1 MLSIHGRLSAAEAAI
16 QGQHP
21 SRGDRAFRGPGHPPG
36 ERRRGGEEGR
46 RQPVTI
52 YNHFHDK
59 DGLVREAVTRL
70 AMDHWSRFRAIL
82 EGDSPFVEKLER
94 VVALKREMAD
104 WYSSELVRSAISAD
118 PQIRRAVGS
127 LFENQVNPLLLKFL
141 KSGQRE
147 GAVRRD
153 LSINA
158 LRIYLDM
165 FTDVARTH
173 PELFEG
179 AKRPSK
185 ITREVWSLFL
195 HGIGGGGGTGSR

>member
-1 MLSIHGRLSAAEAAI
+1 MDGYQRRKRQSRDSILRAAI
-16 QGQHP
+16 ELFAA
-21 SRGDRAFRGPGHPPG
+21 RGI
-36 ERRRGGEEGR
+36 RRVSVAEVAKKAGVN
-46 RQPVTI
+46 PVTI
-52 YNHFHDK
+52 YNHFQDK

-104 WYSSELVRSAISAD
+104 RYSSELVRSAISAD

-165 FTDVARTH
+165 FTDVARAH

-185 ITREVWSLFL
+185 ITREVWNLFL
-195 HGIGGGGGTGSR
+195 HGIGGGTGSR